1 MSGCCSGG
9 SRVLVEV
16 ERLVLAGET
25 CERCGD
31 TWTAAQGAVASVQ
44 AELAGIGLSVDLIE
58 RPLPPERIGDSNRV
72 LVSGR
77 PVEDWLGGAVSM
89 TDCPSCGELVGEP
102 SCCRSY
108 EIGGV
113 ASDALSA
120 EDISRAIRIAAG
132 LAAQSAPV
140 GVPASAAVPGSRP
153 VHITLVT
160 SPECG

>member
-1 MSGCCSGG
+1 M
-9 SRVLVEV
+9 LVEV
-16 ERLVLAGET
+16 ERLVVAGET
-25 CERCGD
+25 CDRCGD
-31 TWTAAQGAVASVQ
+31 TWAAAETAVASVQ
-44 AELAGIGLSVDLIE
+44 AELAAIGLPVDLIE

-77 PVEDWLGGAVSM
+77 PVEDWLGGAVNM

-120 EDISRAIRIAAG
+120 EDIARAIRIAAG
-132 LAAQSAPV
+132 LVPRSAPV
-140 GVPASAAVPGSRP
+140 GVSASGFAAASGP

>member
-77 PVEDWLGGAVSM
+77 SVEDWLGGDVGM

-120 EDISRAIRIAAG
+120 EDIARAIRIAAG
-132 LAAQSAPV
+132 LVPQSAPV
-140 GVPASAAVPGSRP
+140 GVSASGFAAASGP

>member
-1 MSGCCSGG
+1 MSDCCSG
-9 SRVLVEV
+9 SARVLVEV
-16 ERLVLAGET
+16 ERLVVAGET

-31 TWTAAQGAVASVQ
+31 TWTAAEEAVASVRS
-44 AELAGIGLSVDLIE
+44 ELARSGFSVDLLE

-113 ASDALSA
+113 ASEALSA
-120 EDISRAIRIAAG
+120 EDIARAIRIAAG
-132 LAAQSAPV
+132 LSPQVAPV
-140 GVPASAAVPGSRP
+140 SVTSVSTSTAPAP
-153 VHITLVT
+153 VHVTLVT